1 VGRVRPRKWQTNIH
15 GLLKRIP
22 TITTKRVTSYF
33 DSIDNK
39 RSLYETFEDAPMLL
53 ELAIWKSQITE
64 LLEKNEDTFTIDM
77 KMQCCTD
84 SVTMVGIVVPNVLTF
99 LTDGNEGAE
108 FAHSDGDS
116 DDDDVDAEDEND
128 SD

>member
-1 VGRVRPRKWQTNIH
+1 
-15 GLLKRIP
+15 
-22 TITTKRVTSYF
+22 
-33 DSIDNK
+33 
-39 RSLYETFEDAPMLL
+39 MLL
-53 ELAIWKSQITE
+53 ELAIWKSKTSDQFS
-64 LLEKNEDTFTIDM
+64 KNTADM

-84 SVTMVGIVVPNVLTF
+84 SVTMVGIVVPNVLAF